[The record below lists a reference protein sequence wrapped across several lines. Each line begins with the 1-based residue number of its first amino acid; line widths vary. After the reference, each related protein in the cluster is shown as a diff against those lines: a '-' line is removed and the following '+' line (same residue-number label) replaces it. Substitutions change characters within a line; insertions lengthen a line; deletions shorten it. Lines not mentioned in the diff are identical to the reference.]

1 MALSA
6 EAAQI
11 RRTALRPG
19 GVADHI
25 TREGPFDFR
34 FSREGLHE
42 PCPPSHILNLH
53 RLSSAKIRSHDF
65 GQSRKGF
72 VA

>member
-25 TREGPFDFR
+25 APEGPFDFH
-34 FSREGLHE
+34 FSREGLRE
-42 PCPPSHILNLH
+42 ALPTSHILNLH
-53 RLSSAKIRSHDF
+53 RPCLARRIEEDVYAEASTTR
-65 GQSRKGF
+65 
-72 VA
+72 

>member
-25 TREGPFDFR
+25 TREGPFEFR
-34 FSREGLHE
+34 FSREGLRE

-53 RLSSAKIRSHDF
+53 RPCLARRIAEDIYAEASTTR
-65 GQSRKGF
+65 
-72 VA
+72 